1 MVPSLGQTTIVR
13 PPPRAPR
20 RPLWQASRLER
31 GGGATRTRPHRLT
44 QPLRLP
50 TRDATSPEQQRPPV
64 WPSSA
69 RVPTS
74 FVLPAALPRRPP
86 RLAANASCLPAVF
99 GDVVNQ
105 PANARPACVAHST
118 TQTITCAAAAAA
130 TPPPNGRLRHH
141 NNSVGPASRCVRVNQ
156 NESFLFTTPHP

>member
-1 MVPSLGQTTIVR
+1 MVPSLGAARTSRLCALRRV
-13 PPPRAPR
+13 PR

-31 GGGATRTRPHRLT
+31 GGGATRTRPHRLA

-69 RVPTS
+69 PVPTS
-74 FVLPAALPRRPP
+74 FVLPAALPRRPR

-99 GDVVNQ
+99 GDLVLFLVGVSGFGHNSSSF
-105 PANARPACVAHST
+105 ADHVRLNRA
-118 TQTITCAAAAAA
+118 TCSD
-130 TPPPNGRLRHH
+130 PKYEL
-141 NNSVGPASRCVRVNQ
+141 SS
-156 NESFLFTTPHP
+156 ESPL